1 MFQKILVPL
10 DGSKLAEA
18 VLPYVVD
25 VATSCH
31 AQIVLVHA
39 IPPASQMIGLAGS
52 TDLGPMVTTNAEAI
66 SATLEAETKKM
77 QAYMEEVAQGI
88 RGRGLDVAWVTREGP
103 AGATIVD
110 VAGEMNIGLVALS
123 THGRSGLGRLIFG
136 SVADHVLRRSGLPI
150 LLIKPDEKGEGER

>member
-1 MFQKILVPL
+1 MFKKILVPL

-25 VATSCH
+25 IAASCN
-31 AQIVLVHA
+31 AQVVLVHA
-39 IPPASQMIGLAGS
+39 VLPASQMIGLAGS
-52 TDLGPMVTTNAEAI
+52 TDLGPMVTTSAEAI

-77 QAYMEEVAQGI
+77 QAYLEEVAQGI
-88 RGRGLDVAWVTREGP
+88 RSRGIDVQCVTREGP
-103 AGATIVD
+103 AGPTIVD
-110 VAGEMNIGLVALS
+110 VAGELDVGLVALS

-150 LLIKPDEKGEGER
+150 LLIKPDKKGEGER